1 MAGRKRKLSEK
12 LKNTILDLIADG
24 LTIRQIFDKP
34 NGELFKKGIEYTWT
48 SFRKELVED
57 NDLMSCYQKAK
68 ELAIDLELSNLKDK
82 RLELESKI
90 ESGQID
96 GKAGQNLVNLYKI
109 ITASA
114 QWNATKIAP
123 KRYSKAAELTIKGD
137 DKQPLNITWA
147 K

>member
-57 NDLMSCYQKAK
+57 NDLS
-68 ELAIDLELSNLKDK
+68 LIH
-82 RLELESKI
+82 I
-90 ESGQID
+90 
-96 GKAGQNLVNLYKI
+96 
-109 ITASA
+109 
-114 QWNATKIAP
+114 
-123 KRYSKAAELTIKGD
+123 
-137 DKQPLNITWA
+137 
-147 K
+147 